1 VQTQWT
7 VEEGGNDRWYTG
19 TVTKVHAD
27 GRCAIKCEQRPPAAL
42 PYCPAALAAL
52 LRNTYPIGR
61 NAALP
66 SVARHALADDDGDK
80 WTGDARYIM
89 RVTDGAAPAV
99 TTATVVEVVQQPGPV
114 LTAVVAAPAQ
124 TNPPVSYA
132 GAAAMSR

>member
-1 VQTQWT
+1 MQT
-7 VEEGGNDRWYTG
+7 
-19 TVTKVHAD
+19 
-27 GRCAIKCEQRPPAAL
+27 AAAPSNVSSARLHVALL
-42 PYCPAALAAL
+42 PYCPAALALAAL
-52 LRNTYPIGR
+52 LRNTYLIGR

-132 GAAAMSR
+132 GAAAAMSR